1 MQGPTIGR
9 RLRRVRRGA
18 LLAAGLVALAARPG
32 AGQTIL
38 SQWGI
43 APQYESVYEVK
54 RKDTIWEQTLGI
66 GRTAPTWGGL
76 SNLASTLHILGREDK
91 ARNNFVESDNTVD
104 MKAER
109 AGRLGKL
116 TLAGVSHKNWR
127 EDDYSL
133 TVRNADNLT
142 LSHNLPLLSGGEAR
156 PEVPQVNLTLGG
168 GWLQEKDVREN
179 RRGGR
184 ASDSRTWATGWESD
198 LGLNTRYAPSPTFTM
213 TGGANWS
220 GAVQNSRSRIAEA
233 ERDTTLDATD
243 YTRSIGFNSETE
255 WTRLAYL
262 KVNLKASYARDY
274 AQYYQAS
281 VEAQETKLSHKRMTA
296 LTLGGDLSP
305 ALSYDALL
313 ESDLDQY
320 DYALERSDRL
330 ASANSADLGVQYD
343 LGLPLVR
350 GTQVSARAG
359 AVSRRT
365 SRENTAAYD
374 TRERRAETELQKTL
388 RPGLILAGKVDT
400 ELIQDFYDDG
410 KLDRDKLTTTSSAFV
425 TYQPSDRLKARGG
438 YATKQSDAINISR
451 ARSAQNQNDRDY
463 RVTVDYQATLV
474 RGIAIQQSFQISA
487 SYTYFKFNED
497 KNRLTRSNRVT
508 TKLDIPIWPN
518 TDLNL
523 EHIFNSSDTGA
534 YVFATGGERRV
545 YKRASET
552 LRQNLVAELSY
563 KIAGMIVLRATP
575 TIDINSSRDL
585 ATERVTPREKR
596 TFTGEIALQRELS
609 NGIQLTS
616 SFARTSSSQE
626 DDYWNINAT
635 IAKTFD

>member
-1 MQGPTIGR
+1 MRGPTIGR

-18 LLAAGLVALAARPG
+18 LLAAGLAALAARPG

-43 APQYESVYEVK
+43 TPQYESVYEVK
-54 RKDTIWEQTLGI
+54 RKETVWEQTLGI
-66 GRTAPTWGGL
+66 GRPRPTWGGL
-76 SNLASTLHILGREDK
+76 SNLDSGLHILAREDK

-109 AGRLGKL
+109 DGRFGKL
-116 TLAGVSHKNWR
+116 TIAGVSHKNWR

-156 PEVPQVNLTLGG
+156 PAVPQVDLTLGG

-198 LGLNTRYAPSPTFTM
+198 LGMNTRYAPSATFTM

-243 YTRSIGFNSETE
+243 YTRSIGFNTETE
-255 WTRLAYL
+255 WTRLAFL
-262 KVNLKASYARDY
+262 KVNLKASYARNY

-281 VEAQETKLSHKRMTA
+281 VEAQETKLSHTRMTA

-330 ASANSADLGVQYD
+330 ASSNSADMGMQYD
-343 LGLPLVR
+343 LGLPLLR
-350 GTQVSARAG
+350 GAKLSARAG
-359 AVSRRT
+359 AISRRT

-374 TRERRAETELQKTL
+374 TREKSAEAEIQKTL
-388 RPGLILAGKVDT
+388 REGLILAGKVET
-400 ELIQDFYDDG
+400 QLTQDFYDDH
-410 KLDRDKLTTTSSAFV
+410 KLDRDRLRTVSSAFV
-425 TYQPSDRLKARGG
+425 TYEPSDRLRARGG
-438 YATKQSDAINISR
+438 YTTNQTETVNIAG
-451 ARSAQNQNDRDY
+451 ARSPQNQTDQEY
-463 RVTVDYQATLV
+463 RVTADYQATLV
-474 RGIAIQQSFQISA
+474 RGIAIQQNFQISA
-487 SYTYFKFNED
+487 NYTYFVFNED
-497 KNRLTRSNRVT
+497 KNKLTRSNRVT
-508 TKLDIPIWPN
+508 TKIDIPIWPS
-518 TDLNL
+518 TRLYL
-523 EHIFNSSDTGA
+523 EHIFNTSDTGA
-534 YVFATGGERRV
+534 YVYATEGGGRV
-545 YKRASET
+545 YRRSSDT
-552 LRQNLVAELSY
+552 LRQYLQAVLSY
-563 KIAGMIVLRATP
+563 QIGGMIVLRATP
-575 TIDINSSRDL
+575 TIDINSRRDL
-585 ATERVTPREKR
+585 ATARVTPREKR
-596 TFTGEIALQRELS
+596 TFTSEVALEREL
-609 NGIQLTS
+609 GIGIHVS
-616 SFARTSSSQE
+616 ASFARTSSSQE

-635 IAKTFD
+635 VAKTFD

>member
-1 MQGPTIGR
+1 MRGPIIGR

-18 LLAAGLVALAARPG
+18 LLAAGLAALAARPG

-43 APQYESVYEVK
+43 TPQYQSAYEVM
-54 RKDTIWEQTLGI
+54 RKETKWEQTLGI
-66 GRTAPTWGGL
+66 SRPRPTWGGI
-76 SNLASTLHILGREDK
+76 SNLTSQLHILDREDK
-91 ARNNFVESDNTVD
+91 ARNNFVESDNQVD
-104 MKAER
+104 LKAER
-109 AGRLGKL
+109 SGRFGKL
-116 TLAGVSHKNWR
+116 ALAGVSHKNWR

-133 TVRNADNLT
+133 TVRNADNFN
-142 LSHNLPLLSGGEAR
+142 LSHNLALLAGEESR
-156 PEVPQVNLTLGG
+156 PQVNLSLGS

-179 RRGGR
+179 RRGVR
-184 ASDSRTWATGWESD
+184 ASESRTWATGWESD
-198 LGLNTRYAPSPTFTM
+198 LGLNTRYAPSETFSM
-213 TGGANWS
+213 TGGGTWS
-220 GAVQNSRSRIAEA
+220 GSVQNSRSRIAEA

-243 YTRSIGFNSETE
+243 YTRSIGFNTETE
-255 WTRLAYL
+255 WTRLACL

-281 VEAQETKLSHKRMTA
+281 VEAQETKLSHKRATA
-296 LTLGGDLSP
+296 LTLGGDVSP
-305 ALSYDALL
+305 ALSYDALF

-330 ASANSADLGVQYD
+330 ASTNSADMGVQYD

-350 GTQVSARAG
+350 GTQLSARAG

-596 TFTGEIALQRELS
+596 TFTGEVELQRELS